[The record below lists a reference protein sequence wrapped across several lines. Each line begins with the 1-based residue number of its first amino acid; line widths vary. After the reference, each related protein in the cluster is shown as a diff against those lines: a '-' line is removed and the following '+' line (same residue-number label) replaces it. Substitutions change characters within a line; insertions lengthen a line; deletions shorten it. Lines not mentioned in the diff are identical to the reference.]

1 MAKIYAG
8 STPKYL
14 IKIKDEAGVQ
24 LDPTNLD
31 QVSKVLVYIY
41 NSITGNVI
49 GRFIYYYG
57 PQAPYEGHTWMRA
70 KDLGGG
76 DVRLILYLT
85 AAQTIAAEGN
95 GNKIQITVHVPDIEV
110 DGDRIIIKTGEFSEI
125 VKAKS

>member
-57 PQAPYEGHTWMRA
+57 PQEPFSDYTWMQH
-70 KDLGGG
+70 KDLGNG
-76 DVRLILYLT
+76 DVRLLLVLT

-95 GNKIQITVHVPDIEV
+95 GNKIQITVHVPDTEV
-110 DGDRIIIKTGEFSEI
+110 AGDRIIIKTGEFSEI